1 MIKFATCVYNG
12 YNESTIKLI
21 TEPINHTIDN
31 CGRSD
36 CKSKCGSCVEIETIN
51 EAHAPCKEDT
61 NDSMSSKVTIIVYRA
76 SDSGSNYEMSED
88 SERCVCVCPLRPIN

>member
-1 MIKFATCVYNG
+1 MGIT
-12 YNESTIKLI
+12 ESTLKLI

-61 NDSMSSKVTIIVYRA
+61 NHSMSSNVTLIVDRV
-76 SDSGSNYEMSED
+76 S
-88 SERCVCVCPLRPIN
+88 V